1 MGSGREAA
9 GDKTRRDAVR
19 DHAIAAHKARRKL
32 RRPAVGVPHLVVGFD
47 DDRGG
52 VGAELAV
59 HGGSI
64 ATLSSI
70 GSISRSSQLT
80 YLSK

>member
-1 MGSGREAA
+1 MGPGREAA

-19 DHAIAAHKARRKL
+19 DHAIAAHKAKRKL
-32 RRPAVGVPHLVVGFD
+32 RRLAVGVPHLVVGFD
-47 DDRGG
+47 DDREG

-64 ATLSSI
+64 ATLSTT
-70 GSISRSSQLT
+70 GSTSRSSQLT